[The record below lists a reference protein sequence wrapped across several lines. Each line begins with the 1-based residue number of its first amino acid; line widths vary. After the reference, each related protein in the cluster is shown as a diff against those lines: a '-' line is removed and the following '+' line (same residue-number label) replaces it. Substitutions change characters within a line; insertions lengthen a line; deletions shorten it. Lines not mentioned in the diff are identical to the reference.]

1 MRITADAL
9 GGSLNEATDFLDNS
23 YYLTEQE
30 TAYYPSMVLIREN
43 SRLGLNL
50 IRLEDLVDYSLSNN
64 ISDFGYAINSVCEAS
79 DVDISSVGF
88 SVDEVS
94 IIEDA
99 EIMDTVREF
108 RNNNIPVF
116 VAPLPSTDIACV
128 MAEAVLD
135 TCEEYDNADYL
146 LEAYVDDD
154 FETLLNENVITD
166 KISSAYNTVKDTAGN
181 VVDKI
186 KSAVSN
192 AKNTSSKWISKKIA
206 SLKKLYNKY
215 STKAKNFAS
224 PKINAICKKIRSAID
239 YLKSKLPGGSKRK

>member
-1 MRITADAL
+1 MRISANTL
-9 GGSLNEATDFLDNS
+9 SSSLNEATAFLDNS

-30 TAYYPSMVLIREN
+30 SAYYPAMVLVREN

-50 IRLEDLVDYSLSNN
+50 VRLEDLVDYSLANN
-64 ISDFGYAINSVCEAS
+64 ITDYGYAINSVCEAS
-79 DVDISSVGF
+79 NVDVGSIGL

-99 EIMDTVREF
+99 EMADTVREF
-108 RNNNIPVF
+108 GNNGIPVY

-128 MAEAVLD
+128 MAEAVID
-135 TCEEYDNADYL
+135 TCVEYDNADYL

-166 KISSAYNTVKDTAGN
+166 KISSAYKTVRGAASN
-181 VVDKI
+181 AYDKVANAI
-186 KSAVSN
+186 SS

-206 SLKKLYNKY
+206 SLKKTYRKY
-215 STKAKNFAS
+215 EEKAKKFAS
-224 PKINAICKKIRSAID
+224 PKIDAICRKIKSAIEF
-239 YLKSKLPGGSKRK
+239 LKSKLPGSGK

>member
-1 MRITADAL
+1 MRISASTL
-9 GGSLNEATDFLDNS
+9 GSSLNEATTFLDNS

-30 TAYYPSMVLIREN
+30 SAYYPAMVLVREN

-50 IRLEDLVDYSLSNN
+50 VRLEDLVDYSLANN
-64 ISDFGYAINSVCEAS
+64 ITDYGYAINSVCEAS
-79 DVDISSVGF
+79 NVDVGSIGL

-99 EIMDTVREF
+99 EMADTVREF
-108 RNNNIPVF
+108 GNNGIPVY

-128 MAEAVLD
+128 MAEAVID
-135 TCEEYDNADYL
+135 TCVEYDNADYL

-166 KISSAYNTVKDTAGN
+166 KISSAYKTVKGAASN
-181 VVDKI
+181 AYDKVANAI
-186 KSAVSN
+186 SS

-206 SLKKLYNKY
+206 SLKKTYRKY
-215 STKAKNFAS
+215 KEKAKNFAS
-224 PKINAICKKIRSAID
+224 PKIDAICRKIKSAIEF
-239 YLKSKLPGGSKRK
+239 LKSKLPGSGK